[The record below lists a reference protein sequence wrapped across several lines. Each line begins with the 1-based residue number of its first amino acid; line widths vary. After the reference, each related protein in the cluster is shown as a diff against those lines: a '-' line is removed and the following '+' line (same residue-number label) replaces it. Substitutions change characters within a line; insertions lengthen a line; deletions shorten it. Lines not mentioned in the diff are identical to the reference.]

1 MVLMTLHQSL
11 GIKAV
16 KQVRHGADLSL
27 SHNNLCACD
36 KRKLP
41 LNSAPN
47 QSILQ
52 QPVFARKGA
61 SGQVYQVQKK
71 KG

>member
-1 MVLMTLHQSL
+1 MVLATPHQSL
-11 GIKAV
+11 SVKAV
-16 KQVRHGADLSL
+16 EQARCGADRSL
-27 SHNNLCACD
+27 SHSNLCACD
-36 KRKLP
+36 NRKLP

-61 SGQVYQVQKK
+61 SGQAYQAQKK

>member
-1 MVLMTLHQSL
+1 MVLATPHRSP

-16 KQVRHGADLSL
+16 EQVRCRADHSL

-61 SGQVYQVQKK
+61 SGHAYQAQKK

>member
-1 MVLMTLHQSL
+1 MVLTTPYQSP

-16 KQVRHGADLSL
+16 EQVRHGADRSL

-47 QSILQ
+47 ESILQ

-61 SGQVYQVQKK
+61 SGQAYQAQKK

>member
-1 MVLMTLHQSL
+1 MVLATPHRSP

-16 KQVRHGADLSL
+16 EQVRCRADHSL
-27 SHNNLCACD
+27 SNNNLCARD

-52 QPVFARKGA
+52 QPVFAQKGA
-61 SGQVYQVQKK
+61 SGQAYQAQKK